1 MGAHYLKLA
10 GFIIT
15 SFLSFTSLWC
25 QSTDAISAQEIKE
38 TFDYFSVGPFHQG
51 YATIQV
57 NEKYYSQN
65 LVNTAGELI
74 LKEAFQTVEYIPN
87 ASVFVVLRYEPT
99 PSAYSIFDPANP
111 TKELEFKFDRYKAY
125 DFGLVL
131 EGETACG
138 VIGPNG
144 EVLAPTIYDSLKVSG
159 ELIVASLGKE
169 QTVYNNQGKKILVIE
184 ADVLMPLIYRPL
196 SDESRYFIIGRHGKF
211 GLYDTEGQNK
221 PNFIYDAL
229 RIMARGEKEILAVYK
244 GKTGVIDMEGNVKVP
259 FEYESLSRTLCESA
273 GRGYYAKLDKWGYYH
288 PQKGITVPCVYDNFL
303 DICNAFGHFVM
314 QDGKW
319 GMVSFKGEDRLPFQF
334 DTIGVLSRG
343 NLIKVEKDGFTGIVD
358 TVGRVLVPLEYDK
371 VTVSKSITVTNH
383 QGKKG
388 AYFLTGKLFMP
399 AVYDFINLGDN
410 GIWRVIEGD
419 STMYFD
425 SVRKQITDNVYGR
438 CSKVHR
444 NGLAVV
450 CQDKKWGVIDENGTE
465 VIPLIYEN
473 MYGYEPRVINGKR
486 QRFFGVVLE
495 GERFKI
501 DAEGACIEDC
511 PDPALLQRFQI
522 PIKDDQ

>member
-1 MGAHYLKLA
+1 MRAHYLKLA
-10 GFIIT
+10 GFIIA
-15 SFLSFTSLWC
+15 SFFSLTSLWG
-25 QSTDAISAQEIKE
+25 QSTEVISVEEIKE
-38 TFDYFSVGPFHQG
+38 TFDYFSVGPFHHG

-87 ASVFVVLRYEPT
+87 ASVFLVLRYEPT

-111 TKELEFKFDRYKAY
+111 TREPEFKFDHYKAY
-125 DFGLVL
+125 EFGLVL
-131 EGETACG
+131 EGEAACG

-144 EVLAPTIYDSLKVSG
+144 EVVIPTIYDSLQVFG
-159 ELIVASLGKE
+159 ELIIASLGKE
-169 QTVYNNQGKKILVIE
+169 QTVYTNQGKKIVAID
-184 ADVLMPLIYRPL
+184 ADVLKPLIYRPL
-196 SDESRYFIIGRHGKF
+196 SDESRYFIIGRDGKF

-221 PNFIYDAL
+221 PNLIYDTL
-229 RIMARGEKEILAVYK
+229 YRMGRGEKEIVAVYE
-244 GKTGVIDMEGNVKVP
+244 GKTGVIDMEGNMQIP
-259 FEYESLSRTLCESA
+259 FEYESLSKTLCESD

-288 PQKGITVPCVYDNFL
+288 PEKGITVPCVYDDYL

-319 GMVSFKGEDRLPFQF
+319 GMVSFEGEDRLPFQF
-334 DTIGVLSRG
+334 DTIGILSRG

-358 TVGRVLVPLEYDK
+358 TLGRVIVPLEYDK
-371 VTVSKSITVTNH
+371 LIVSKSITVINH
-383 QGKKG
+383 EGKRG
-388 AYFLTGKLFMP
+388 AYFLTGELFMS

-419 STMYFD
+419 STLYFD
-425 SVRKQITDNVYGR
+425 SERKRITDSVYGR

-450 CQDKKWGVIDENGTE
+450 CQDKKWGVIDENGKE

-473 MYGYEPRVINGKR
+473 IYGYEPRVINGKR
-486 QRFFGVVLE
+486 QSFFGVVLE
-495 GERFKI
+495 GERFKV

-511 PDPALLQRFQI
+511 PDPALLQRFHI
-522 PIKDDQ
+522 PDKEDQ